1 MVSHPLSMREAPGS
15 IPGVSIFPNLSSPCF
30 ELSLCL
36 YINVSLS
43 LYRLSSVYPSLS
55 LCVSVSI
62 SLSLSLFLS
71 LSLYAASC
79 SHFFFLFLC
88 AFSFEQRVVQFQV
101 TFMDVVQPAIAQLV
115 EHLTVECCSNQ
126 MVPGSIPGGRI
137 YRTLS
142 YRANQCA
149 PLPTSLHITSNRVVF
164 VDAGYK
170 RAGQFCQ
177 WVM

>member
-30 ELSLCL
+30 ELFLCL
-36 YINVSLS
+36 SINVSLS
-43 LYRLSSVYPSLS
+43 LYRLSRVYPSLS
-55 LCVSVSI
+55 LCVSVS
-62 SLSLSLFLS
+62 LSLS

-79 SHFFFLFLC
+79 CNSFFFLFLC
-88 AFSFEQRVVQFQV
+88 AFSLEQRVVHFQV

-137 YRTLS
+137 LLLCH
-142 YRANQCA
+142 AK
-149 PLPTSLHITSNRVVF
+149 LTSPVNTPNGDGNRSLTF
-164 VDAGYK
+164 
-170 RAGQFCQ
+170 F
-177 WVM
+177 